1 MITKNTKKYPRAK
14 NMYAEIYL
22 YGLCSLMIVTY
33 FGTIYLLHCCFGK
46 KKDETD
52 ESSEAKSTDRS
63 HQKDMSHKRE
73 NELFKRIQRRL
84 NQD

>member
-1 MITKNTKKYPRAK
+1 MITKIPKNTK
-14 NMYAEIYL
+14 NMYAEFYL

-33 FGTIYLLHCCFGK
+33 FGTIYLLHSCFGK

-52 ESSEAKSTDRS
+52 ESSEAKSTDRL
-63 HQKDMSHKRE
+63 HQKDLSHKRE

-84 NQD
+84 NQ